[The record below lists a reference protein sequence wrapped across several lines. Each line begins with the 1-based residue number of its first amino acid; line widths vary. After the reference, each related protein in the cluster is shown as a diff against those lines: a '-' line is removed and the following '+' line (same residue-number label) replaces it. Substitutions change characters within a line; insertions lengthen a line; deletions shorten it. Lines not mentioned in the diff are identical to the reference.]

1 MAPLFMVEHI
11 LLSIPPLSCS
21 QASEF
26 FASCGDHLLPRCTR
40 STCVHAKGVPRGIE
54 DGVIGVHGAGGRLCE
69 GSPTSFLGS
78 MSMTPALLDNMVK
91 HGVITKDAARVPP
104 ASEAM
109 AHPEADEVMV
119 YMDFF
124 AAGL

>member
-1 MAPLFMVEHI
+1 
-11 LLSIPPLSCS
+11 
-21 QASEF
+21 
-26 FASCGDHLLPRCTR
+26 
-40 STCVHAKGVPRGIE
+40 
-54 DGVIGVHGAGGRLCE
+54 
-69 GSPTSFLGS
+69 

-91 HGVITKDAARVPP
+91 HGVIAKDATRVPP

-124 AAGL
+124 AALPLGPYRGGDVPAVRGVSASDDTNFVPTPEFVLLAVEDLPP